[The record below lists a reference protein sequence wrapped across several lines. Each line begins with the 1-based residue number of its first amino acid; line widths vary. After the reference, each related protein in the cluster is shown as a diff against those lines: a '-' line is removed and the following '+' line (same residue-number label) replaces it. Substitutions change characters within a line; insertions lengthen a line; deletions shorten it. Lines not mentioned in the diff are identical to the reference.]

1 MKALLRIVGA
11 VLLLAVIAG
20 AVFCWNPLWVN
31 DQVIRYHLWRS
42 QVRSEYVEAGG
53 YRIHYFEA
61 TPPDGTAGIP
71 LLLVHGLGSR
81 AEDWSGMIPTLAA
94 EGFHVYAL
102 DLLGYGRSA
111 RPDVAY
117 SVPLEEGVVTDF
129 MHAVGLQRADVDG
142 WSMGGW
148 IAAKLALDHPEM
160 VDRLVL
166 DASAGLTYQIDFARD
181 ALSPTDA
188 AGLRRLLVLLSPH
201 PATFPPFVV
210 RATLRKIARNRKIV
224 QQSMESMISGSDLLD
239 ARLGGIRQPTLIVWG
254 TEDRLIPMAVGET
267 MHRDIENSVFDG
279 VAGCGHLAP
288 SECSKPVLAGT
299 IQFLKAEPP
308 MRGGEQMLPG
318 MPR

>member
-20 AVFCWNPLWVN
+20 AVFYWNPLWAN

-42 QVRSEYVEAGG
+42 HVRSEYVEAGG

-61 TPPDGTAGIP
+61 TPADGAVGIP

-117 SVPLEEGVVTDF
+117 SISLEESVVVEF
-129 MHAVGLQRADVDG
+129 MNAVGLQRADVDG

-166 DASAGLTYQIDFARD
+166 DDSAGLTYQIGFARD
-181 ALSPTDA
+181 AFSPMDA
-188 AGLRRLLVLLSPH
+188 AGLKRLMALLSPH
-201 PATFPPFVV
+201 PAAVSAV
-210 RATLRKIARNRKIV
+210 CCA
-224 QQSMESMISGSDLLD
+224 GD
-239 ARLGGIRQPTLIVWG
+239 AA
-254 TEDRLIPMAVGET
+254 EDRAQPEDCAAE
-267 MHRDIENSVFDG
+267 HG
-279 VAGCGHLAP
+279 VDA
-288 SECSKPVLAGT
+288 ERKRLAGRAVERHSAADADCVGDGGQT
-299 IQFLKAEPP
+299 DSHGG
-308 MRGGEQMLPG
+308 RGDDAPG
-318 MPR
+318 HCGLGVRRSCAVVGTSHRVSVRSQCWRERFSS